1 MNTKVTTMRVAEDR
15 VSVREGP
22 RRARAEKNHR
32 SLAGGAP
39 RGGEAIIREVEAE
52 RRQLADRINDDPVQT
67 LAHISR
73 VLQSLDELRLTP
85 AEAAHTAREAGLL
98 AARVSEQLRGLARRL
113 RPPLLDDVG
122 LGPALRQL
130 AVDFSAAAGIPTYA
144 EPGDVVRVGLPE
156 VDLVLFRVAQAAL
169 RNVEEHSAAT
179 RIEIRVHRRSARVT
193 LTVRDNGI
201 GLPAGSRRDRTGKG
215 FLEMRERLRS
225 VGGRLV
231 VRSSAELGTVVS
243 ASVPGSPL
251 P

>member
-1 MNTKVTTMRVAEDR
+1 MKRRASSLR
-15 VSVREGP
+15 LSP
-22 RRARAEKNHR
+22 RRAA
-32 SLAGGAP
+32 LGG
-39 RGGEAIIREVEAE
+39 GGDLWVEAIIREIEAE

-73 VLQSLDELRLTP
+73 VLQSLEEIHLTP
-85 AEAAHTAREAGLL
+85 AEAAQTAREAGVL
-98 AARVSEQLRGLARRL
+98 AASVSEQLRGLARRL

-130 AVDFSAAAGIPTYA
+130 AVDFSAAAGIPTHA

-169 RNVEEHSAAT
+169 RNAEEHSAAT
-179 RIEIRVHRRSARVT
+179 RIDIRVRRRGARVT
-193 LTVRDNGI
+193 LTVRDDGI
-201 GLPAGSRRDRTGKG
+201 GLPAGSGRDGTGKG

-251 P
+251 R